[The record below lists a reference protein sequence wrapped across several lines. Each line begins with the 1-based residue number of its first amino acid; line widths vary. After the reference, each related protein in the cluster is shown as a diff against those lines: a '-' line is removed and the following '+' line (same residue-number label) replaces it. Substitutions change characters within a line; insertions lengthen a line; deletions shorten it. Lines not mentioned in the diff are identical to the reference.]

1 MNLKG
6 FHFFEKIQEN
16 YIHTLG
22 IFLGQVLQTIAT
34 DEESDQESSD
44 EEFEY
49 NSEIDDSGESSEESS
64 DKEEEDVYSQHLN
77 IEEVFNGR
85 YVVYKWSSRKYYLGT
100 VTDVTSSSDDQ
111 YDITVS
117 LMKKNT
123 VRGNRV
129 YFIWPTS
136 PHVVVIDDLQ
146 TNQCLR
152 SISVPMIDRR
162 GTTAIYDTKCFNKLS
177 TTNVY

>member
-1 MNLKG
+1 MS
-6 FHFFEKIQEN
+6 
-16 YIHTLG
+16 Y
-22 IFLGQVLQTIAT
+22 
-34 DEESDQESSD
+34 
-44 EEFEY
+44 
-49 NSEIDDSGESSEESS
+49 
-64 DKEEEDVYSQHLN
+64 LN

-162 GTTAIYDTKCFNKLS
+162 SILQFMIRSASTNSPLQMCIKAIGGVRVKIFILS
-177 TTNVY
+177 YFKELHKRDQRLFTECQN

>member
-44 EEFEY
+44 EEFKY

-85 YVVYKWSSRKYYLGT
+85 YVVYKRSYRKYYLDT
-100 VTDVTSSSDDQ
+100 VTDVTSSTDDQ
-111 YDITVS
+111 
-117 LMKKNT
+117 
-123 VRGNRV
+123 
-129 YFIWPTS
+129 
-136 PHVVVIDDLQ
+136 
-146 TNQCLR
+146 
-152 SISVPMIDRR
+152 
-162 GTTAIYDTKCFNKLS
+162 
-177 TTNVY
+177 